1 MTNMLIINGGTAIP
15 VSNVRRIRP
24 VTDDDRARITKHT
37 DYVEDAAK
45 FNTQIQFADRSQKL
59 ATDTVEQIRAQGIPL
74 VNLGN
79 ETYVPAANIKLAQAF
94 TEQDAANAKARN
106 VTLSETFRS
115 RVDTVA
121 GQVLSSMEPIDVIN
135 AREKAL
141 AIAAG
146 ANRKTGAPK
155 PAVA

>member
-37 DYVEDAAK
+37 DYVDHAAK
-45 FNTQIQFADRSQKL
+45 FNTQIQFADRSHKL
-59 ATDTVEQIRAQGIPL
+59 ATETLEQIRAQGIPL
-74 VNLGN
+74 VDVGN
-79 ETYVPAANIKLAQAF
+79 DTYVPAANIKLAQPF
-94 TEQDAANAKARN
+94 TEQDAENAKARN
-106 VTLSETFRS
+106 VTLSDTFRS
-115 RVDTVA
+115 RVETIA
-121 GQVLSSMEPIDVIN
+121 GQVMSTMQPADIIN

-141 AIAAG
+141 AIAAA
-146 ANRKTGAPK
+146 ANRKANAAK